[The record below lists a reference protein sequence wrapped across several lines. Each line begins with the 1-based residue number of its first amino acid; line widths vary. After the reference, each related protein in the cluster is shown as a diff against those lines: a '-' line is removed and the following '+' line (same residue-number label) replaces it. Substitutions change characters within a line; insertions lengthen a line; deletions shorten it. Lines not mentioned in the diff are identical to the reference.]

1 MLTGADQTED
11 EDKFNKMVNL
21 EMEEQRKNI
30 KTKRDEF
37 IKKKKVEVEKDEP
50 KKNKITEKLLITELE
65 LPPKNLIPSQISQL
79 SLLPSCP
86 QCSDRR

>member
-1 MLTGADQTED
+1 MIMLTGADQTED

-37 IKKKKVEVEKDEP
+37 IKKKKVEIEKADA
-50 KKNKITEKLLITELE
+50 KKNKT
-65 LPPKNLIPSQISQL
+65 
-79 SLLPSCP
+79 
-86 QCSDRR
+86 